1 MSARNLVSAAGA
13 AALLV
18 LGPPPGASPVDAQ
31 PAPSPPAADQSP
43 VTRPAGA
50 QPASP
55 AAGATYAIVNS
66 RIVTLAGPVIE
77 RGAVVMRDGRI
88 AAVGADVT
96 PPAGAT
102 VIDGTGLEVY
112 PGFFDAVTQIGLTE
126 IGQVRATVDV
136 AEQEP
141 YSPQLV
147 ALTAVHPASE
157 HIPVARADG
166 ITHAVVVPGL
176 GGGPGG
182 ANAPVVGGQAS
193 AIALAGWTVEE
204 MQIRRSV
211 GMLVNWPARTTGG
224 FDVQTF
230 TPRSR
235 PFNEVKEEYDKRVA
249 GLRDLVARARHYRQ
263 AVRGPGRDRV
273 ARDLALEA
281 LVPVLD
287 GELPLLVVANEAR
300 AIRDAVE
307 FATAEGLKM
316 VLLGGDEAPE
326 VKTLLAEKRIPVI
339 LGPSLTLPDEEDD
352 PYDAPLARAGELH
365 AAGVTVA
372 MATFSSA
379 NSRTL
384 PFEVGNTVAH
394 GLPREVAL
402 RAITRTPAE
411 ILGLGGELGTIEP
424 GRLANLVVTTG
435 DPLEMRTRVV
445 HVFVN
450 GRPVPL
456 DNRHQRLYET
466 YRARR

>member
-1 MSARNLVSAAGA
+1 MSARSVVAAAGA

-18 LGPPPGASPVDAQ
+18 LAPPAGVPAAGGQPSPGL
-31 PAPSPPAADQSP
+31 PPAAAS
-43 VTRPAGA
+43 T
-50 QPASP
+50 QPAP
-55 AAGATYAIVNS
+55 AAGATYAIANA

-77 RGAVVMRDGRI
+77 RGTVVMRDGRI

-96 PPAGAT
+96 PPPGAT

-112 PGFFDAVTQIGLTE
+112 PGFFDAVTQLGLTE

-136 AEQEP
+136 AEAEP

-182 ANAPVVGGQAS
+182 GTPPIVGGQAS

-211 GMLVNWPARTTGG
+211 GMLVNWPTLSTGG
-224 FDVQTF
+224 FDFQTF

-235 PFNEVKEEYDKRVA
+235 PFTEVKEEYDKRVA
-249 GLRDLVARARHYRQ
+249 GLRDLIARARHYRH
-263 AVRGPGRDRV
+263 AVRGAGRDGV

-281 LVPVLD
+281 LLPVLD
-287 GELPLLVVANEAR
+287 GDLPLLIVASQAR

-307 FATAEGLKM
+307 FAAAEGLKM
-316 VLLGGDEAPE
+316 VLLGGEEAPK
-326 VKTLLAEKRIPVI
+326 VKALLAEKRIPVI
-339 LGPSLTLPDEEDD
+339 LGPSLTLPEEEDD
-352 PYDAPLARAGELH
+352 PYDAPLTRAGELH

-384 PFEVGNTVAH
+384 PFEVGNAVAH
-394 GLPREVAL
+394 GLPRDAAL
-402 RAITRTPAE
+402 GAITRTPAE
-411 ILGLGGELGTIEP
+411 ILGLAGDLGTIEP
-424 GRLANLVVTTG
+424 GRLANLIVTTG

-450 GRPVPL
+450 GRPVSL